1 MDTNAQRLSTA
12 AINAPRAR
20 GQRRWVL
27 IPAAMAVSVAVA
39 VSALA
44 TPPRNSTAPTIKL
57 NDLNGIEVST
67 ADLAPRIL
75 ILIFGTLPHEGV
87 QRACTQVFDVVHDRR
102 LLGDVVV
109 PILIVP
115 DLTVA
120 HPRTTDEMPSRFPAI
135 TLHDPDRDSFGA
147 YKVLV
152 VPTVIVVGP
161 RGQIVHSIAGFNPRF
176 REILT
181 ASLLYAAGR
190 ESPREFERIVDAKVQ
205 QTGASAM
212 RAARLTQ
219 MGDELMQAG
228 LFGWAASRYS
238 EACLLDPQNTAAA
251 LGAGAAMLRLRQLD
265 DAQEKFTAVLT
276 WTTECPE
283 AELGLAEVE
292 LRRGGDTA
300 RAEAQ
305 VRQVI
310 DASPT
315 YAAAHM
321 LLGEILE
328 KRGDTAGASA
338 SFRRAAELA
347 LGQTARE

>member
-1 MDTNAQRLSTA
+1 MDTNAKRIS
-12 AINAPRAR
+12 APATGATPTRIR
-20 GQRRWVL
+20 GRWVL
-27 IPAAMAVSVAVA
+27 VPVAIAVSVAVA
-39 VSALA
+39 MSALA
-44 TPPRNSTAPTIKL
+44 TPPRNSTPPAIKL
-57 NDLNGIEVST
+57 NDLNGVQVST
-67 ADLAPRIL
+67 ADLAPRTL

-87 QRACTQVFDVVHDRR
+87 QRVCTQVFDVVHDHR
-102 LLGDVVV
+102 LLGEVVV

-120 HPRTTDEMPSRFPAI
+120 HPRTADEMPSRFPAI

-190 ESPREFERIVDAKVQ
+190 ESQREFERIVDAKVQ

-251 LGAGAAMLRLRQLD
+251 LGAGTAMLRLRQFD
-265 DAQEKFTAVLT
+265 DAQEKFTAVLS
-276 WTTECPE
+276 WTTQCPE

-300 RAEAQ
+300 GTVAKIR
-305 VRQVI
+305 RVI
-310 DASPT
+310 EASPT

-321 LLGEILE
+321 LLGEVLE
-328 KRGDTAGASA
+328 KQGDTAGASA

-347 LGQTARE
+347 LGQRAPE